1 VLPSFPERYRP
12 TRQIGEGATGV
23 VYHAEDRLLE
33 TEVAVKVVKTNLAL
47 HRRFRAR
54 FAREVA
60 ISARIVHPHVIPVH
74 DTGVLSTGEPFVALG
89 YAAGGSLAD
98 LLKLRPSIGEVLR
111 IVDEVLDALAAIH
124 ARSLLHQDLKP
135 GNVLLYP
142 STDGQVHAWVADL
155 GVADAIAE
163 LTRDRKGISGTPGYM
178 APEQLLGRTQDL
190 GPWTDLYAVGLI
202 LHETLSG
209 ERPHPGEG
217 RQELLDARMRPP
229 PSLAAT
235 HDVPVPAALSDLV
248 ASLLDPEPRQ
258 RMDRAAD
265 VRRALRDAVKGQS
278 FRGRVRN
285 FRGDSGTSATTG
297 PMLGPGEYP
306 LNVPHSEA
314 DPQQGALRWNR
325 VQPDPIPAQPPPE
338 TGWGAPA
345 RASLPLFALREV
357 PLVGRERERKV
368 LWDAAR
374 EVIALGE
381 PRLVLIVGESGS
393 GKTRLVNAVANAF
406 EEGGW
411 MEVIQLHY
419 HSPPGVDDG
428 FRGAVRDLVVP
439 WNDTREGMETRLARW
454 IGRDRQVPPREV
466 TEEAAILTRW
476 CGYLK
481 EGEPPVS
488 DAVGLAY
495 LYRHL
500 DARAWRGGSCLV
512 LEDAHHALA
521 DGDGLAIAEALLDR
535 TVGERPVLV
544 LCTLSAEALARDATL
559 RRKVEGLQERGARRI
574 GLRRLNLTETRKLI
588 QESLELHPELGRV
601 VSLECEGDPLAAG
614 LLLREWAARKLLV
627 PGEGG
632 VYTLTP
638 EITLA
643 EAMPRDREA
652 LLRRR
657 LQAAVDSATD
667 PLAAGEALAA
677 AALAGQEPPASLIRA
692 VSDAGLDALLAT
704 GLLAERRG
712 YLVFEQ
718 SRLHQAALEVANRSP
733 NVKDLHRRLAD
744 AWESLGG
751 RTDLDVDLPLGMHRL
766 RSGSPE
772 LALGHLLSAAGKMN
786 QGGRARDAIR
796 AGAMAIEAADAVG
809 QPTAR
814 LEARRLHAEALLE
827 AGEPERAVPLIEY
840 ALREVEGDRLARA
853 RLRVLLGRAAR
864 KRGDV
869 EVAQREFEAAH
880 QTFTALRDRA
890 GLVEVAVQR
899 AKLARMSGRAHQSI
913 THWGEVVRMNRGDL
927 ALEAEA
933 LNGLVEA
940 LIRAGRLEQID
951 RQVARL
957 QHVSRASGD
966 TRRIAE
972 ASATWGM
979 LHLERKRYDEAERLF
994 STAGAIAA
1002 TLGADQLHLR
1012 CRSLLSDVARRRG
1025 DLDAAEEINRWLAR
1039 FCEERALFQGAAAAR
1054 VQLALLALTRGELRR
1069 MRTAVE
1075 AAAEDLADSP
1085 QHGVWMYIGALRSL
1099 LAAEEGDERT
1109 CRAWWAVARERGLGE
1124 RHSADLWEPL
1134 ERLAAAAD
1142 RHGWSDIARKARA
1155 TVEAESTAD
1164 AVLIDEG

>member
-1 VLPSFPERYRP
+1 MLPSLPERYRP
-12 TRQIGEGATGV
+12 TRQLGEGATGV

-60 ISARIVHPHVIPVH
+60 ISARIVHPHVIPVF
-74 DTGVLSTGEPFVALG
+74 DTGVLASGEPFVALG
-89 YAAGGSLAD
+89 YAAGGSLGD
-98 LLKLRPSIGEVLR
+98 LLKLRPSIAEVLR
-111 IVDEVLDALAAIH
+111 LVDEVLDALAAIH
-124 ARSLLHQDLKP
+124 ARSLIHQDLKP
-135 GNVLLYP
+135 GNILLYP
-142 STDGQVHAWVADL
+142 GTDGAVHAWVADL
-155 GVADAIAE
+155 GVADALAE

-190 GPWTDLYAVGLI
+190 GPWTDLFAVGLI

-209 ERPHPGEG
+209 QRPHPGEG
-217 RQELLDARMRPP
+217 RQELLEARMRPP
-229 PSLAAT
+229 PTLEAT
-235 HDVPVPAALSDLV
+235 LDVPIPAALSDLV

-278 FRGRVRN
+278 FRGRVHN
-285 FRGDSGTSATTG
+285 FRGDAASATTG

-306 LNVPHSEA
+306 LSVPHLPD
-314 DPQQGALRWNR
+314 DPHRGALRWNR
-325 VQPDPIPAQPPPE
+325 VQPDPIPSHPPVE
-338 TGWGAPA
+338 TGWEAPA

-357 PLVGRERERKV
+357 PLVGRERERQV

-374 EVIALGE
+374 EVIALAA
-381 PRLVLIVGESGS
+381 PRVVLIVGESGS
-393 GKTRLVNAVANAF
+393 GKTRLVSAVANAF

-411 MEVIQLHY
+411 LEVTPLQY
-419 HSPPGVDDG
+419 HAPPGVDDG
-428 FRGAVRDLVVP
+428 FRGAVRDLLVP
-439 WNDTREGMETRLARW
+439 WNDTREGMEARIARW
-454 IGRDRQVPPREV
+454 IGRDRQSPPREV
-466 TEEAAILTRW
+466 AEEASFLTRW

-481 EGEPPVS
+481 DGEPPVS

-495 LYRHL
+495 LYRYL

-544 LCTLSAEALARDATL
+544 LCTLSTEALARDPAL

-574 GLRRLNLTETRKLI
+574 GLRRLNLTETRRVV
-588 QESLELHPELGRV
+588 QESLQLHPELARV

-627 PGEGG
+627 PGPGG
-632 VYTLTP
+632 QYTLSP
-638 EITLA
+638 DITLS
-643 EAMPRDREA
+643 EAMPRDRNA

-667 PLAAGEALAA
+667 PAAAGEALAA

-692 VSDAGLDALLAT
+692 VNDAGLDALLAT
-704 GLLAERRG
+704 GLVAERRG

-718 SRLHQAALEVANRSP
+718 SRLHEVALEVAARAP
-733 NVKDLHRRLAD
+733 DVKDLHRRLAD
-744 AWESLGG
+744 AWELLG
-751 RTDLDVDLPLGMHRL
+751 RHTDLDVDLPLGMHRL
-766 RSGSPE
+766 RAGVPDK
-772 LALGHLLSAAGKMN
+772 ALEHLLSAARKMI

-827 AGEPERAVPLIEY
+827 AGEPERAVPLIEH

-864 KRGDV
+864 KRGAVD
-869 EVAQREFEAAH
+869 VAQREFDAAH

-890 GLVEVAVQR
+890 GLIEVAAQR
-899 AKLARMSGRAHQSI
+899 AKLARMVGDATQSI

-927 ALEAEA
+927 GLEAEA

-940 LIRAGRLEQID
+940 LIRAGRVEQID
-951 RQVARL
+951 RQIDRL
-957 QHVSRASGD
+957 QRVSRASGD

-972 ASATWGM
+972 ASATWGL
-979 LHLERKRYDEAERLF
+979 LHLERKSLDEAKRLF

-1002 TLGADQLHLR
+1002 TLGADQLHMR
-1012 CRSLLSDVARRRG
+1012 CRALLAEVALRGG
-1025 DLDAAEEINRWLAR
+1025 DLDTAEEINRWLAR
-1039 FCEERALFQGAAAAR
+1039 FCEERALYEGAATAR
-1054 VQLALLALTRGELRR
+1054 VQLALLALERGELRR
-1069 MRTAVE
+1069 VRTAVD
-1075 AAAEDLADSP
+1075 AAAEALAQSP
-1085 QHGVWMYIGALRSL
+1085 QHGVWMYIGVLRAAI
-1099 LAAEEGDERT
+1099 AAEEGDERT
-1109 CRAWWAVARERGLGE
+1109 CRAWWAVARERGVGE
-1124 RHSADLWEPL
+1124 RHAPDLWAPL
-1134 ERLAAAAD
+1134 ERLAVTAE
-1142 RHGWSDIARKARA
+1142 RIGWADIAKRARGLVA
-1155 TVEAESTAD
+1155 SEAASG
-1164 AVLIDEG
+1164 VIDNR